1 VNKWE
6 SCYAVLPTRDRS
18 AAAVKALQA
27 QPSVSQ
33 FNDSQMSEQVGIR
46 TLCLMPV
53 YRVGA
58 ARHPEQGEN
67 EEAVSDSVNTVAS
80 LTGFTLRT
88 SQALR

>member
-1 VNKWE
+1 MNKWE
-6 SCYAVLPTRDRS
+6 SCSAVLPTRDRS
-18 AAAVKALQA
+18 AAVLWCLHTLTLTLLR
-27 QPSVSQ
+27 SL
-33 FNDSQMSEQVGIR
+33 EQGNIGIR